1 MTRRDGQLGLVDV
14 RGVEVAYW
22 DPVRSTGPWGAPT
35 RFPRPLRNFG
45 DLLAPRIVRALVREL
60 RLGTTDAPRRL
71 LSIGSILHF
80 GREGDVVWGSGVNAK
95 VDEAVSTG
103 LDIRGVRGPRTQ
115 AVLAKALGMPGAAIL
130 GDPGLLLGALEPGLV
145 VPAGRRRYAAS
156 IVPNLNDLATL
167 TSRRQVV
174 NPRWPIGN
182 VLRRIAN
189 SRLVI
194 GSSLH
199 GIVVAESLGVPARV
213 VRAGAEDRVKYEDY
227 YLSTGRDPDDAI
239 APTVDEALAAG
250 GVAPPTWD
258 PLPMLSA
265 FPVDLWGGS
274 ADSPELAIDRVA
286 QRWHA
291 IAAIAA
297 IAEYSLDTPQT
308 GVDRFEHWA

>member
-22 DPVRSTGPWGAPT
+22 DPVRSTGPWGAPA
-35 RFPRPLRNFG
+35 RFPRPIRNFG

-60 RLGTTDAPRRL
+60 GLGAADAPRRL

-95 VDEAVSTG
+95 VGQAVSAG

-115 AVLAKALGMPGAAIL
+115 AALAKALGMPGAAIL
-130 GDPGLLLGALEPGLV
+130 GDPGLLLGALEPGLI
-145 VPAGRRRYAAS
+145 VPAGRRRHAAS
-156 IVPNLNDLATL
+156 IIPNLNDLATL

-189 SRLVI
+189 SRLVV

-213 VRAGAEDRVKYEDY
+213 VRTGAEDRLKYEDY

-239 APTVDEALAAG
+239 ARTVDDALAAG
-250 GVAPPTWD
+250 GVAPPAWD

-265 FPVDLWGGS
+265 FPLDLWGAS
-274 ADSPELAIDRVA
+274 TDPPEFAIDRIA
-286 QRWHA
+286 RRWHA
-291 IAAIAA
+291 IAGN
-297 IAEYSLDTPQT
+297 AEYSLSTPQT
-308 GVDRFEHWA
+308 GVDRSEHQA

>member
-1 MTRRDGQLGLVDV
+1 MTRRDGQLGLADV

-22 DPVRSTGPWGAPT
+22 DPVRSTAPWGGPT
-35 RFPRPLRNFG
+35 RFPRPIRNFG

-60 RLGTTDAPRRL
+60 GLGATGAPRRL

-80 GREGDVVWGSGVNAK
+80 GRDGDVVWGSGVNAK
-95 VDEAVSTG
+95 VGQPVSAG
-103 LDIRGVRGPRTQ
+103 LDVRGVRGPRTQ
-115 AVLAKALGMPGAAIL
+115 AVLANAFGMPGAAVL
-130 GDPGLLLGALEPGLV
+130 GDPGLLLGALEPRLI

-167 TSRRQVV
+167 SSRKQVV

-213 VRAGAEDRVKYEDY
+213 VRTGAEDRLKYEDY

-239 APTVDEALAAG
+239 AHTVDDALAAG

-265 FPVDLWGGS
+265 FPVDLWGPS
-274 ADSPELAIDRVA
+274 AAPTGFAIDRVA
-286 QRWHA
+286 HRWQA
-291 IAAIAA
+291 IAG
-297 IAEYSLDTPQT
+297 IAEYSLSTPRT
-308 GVDRFEHWA
+308 RVDRSEH